1 MTLDNT
7 IPGVRALG
15 MRRVVSKIDLTPMP
29 AHIESLR
36 AELGESLGKLA
47 AVSVMPGEAAGS
59 VLEAELW
66 VVVDAP
72 ALAEALLA
80 GEQLRA
86 RLERLV
92 ETHPN
97 SALTPKLRTALADT
111 TVEAGS

>member
-36 AELGESLGKLA
+36 AELGESFGKLA
-47 AVSVMPGEAAGS
+47 AVSVMPGEAGS

-66 VVVDAP
+66 VVVDPP

>member
-47 AVSVMPGEAAGS
+47 AVTVNPGVSGS
-59 VLEAELW
+59 VVEAELW

-86 RLERLV
+86 RIERLV

-97 SALTPKLRTALADT
+97 SALAPKLRTALADT

>member
-47 AVSVMPGEAAGS
+47 AVSVMPGAAGS

-72 ALAEALLA
+72 ALAETLLV

>member
-47 AVSVMPGEAAGS
+47 AVSSQGMEV
-59 VLEAELW
+59 
-66 VVVDAP
+66 
-72 ALAEALLA
+72 
-80 GEQLRA
+80 R
-86 RLERLV
+86 
-92 ETHPN
+92 
-97 SALTPKLRTALADT
+97 
-111 TVEAGS
+111 